1 MTRRNAFDR
10 IRTDAQDPITSIPL
24 AKGKK
29 RDNRAWDRKHPVISY
44 YIPAPLQEKAK
55 DIRAVVLALSQKH
68 MTSISSVAA
77 ALASYSLSHV
87 RQGKLQIQGRPD
99 ADRRKMTLSWEEVDD
114 GWIQD
119 IPQPLK
125 PVGKPITKDA
135 YIGYRWSRDID
146 SQIKSLADTSISVG
160 EVVVFLLNYAL
171 DAHKSGRLRLKEETI
186 VVSQKVSATW

>member
-1 MTRRNAFDR
+1 
-10 IRTDAQDPITSIPL
+10 
-24 AKGKK
+24 
-29 RDNRAWDRKHPVISY
+29 
-44 YIPAPLQEKAK
+44 
-55 DIRAVVLALSQKH
+55 
-68 MTSISSVAA
+68 
-77 ALASYSLSHV
+77 
-87 RQGKLQIQGRPD
+87 
-99 ADRRKMTLSWEEVDD
+99 MTLSWEEVDD